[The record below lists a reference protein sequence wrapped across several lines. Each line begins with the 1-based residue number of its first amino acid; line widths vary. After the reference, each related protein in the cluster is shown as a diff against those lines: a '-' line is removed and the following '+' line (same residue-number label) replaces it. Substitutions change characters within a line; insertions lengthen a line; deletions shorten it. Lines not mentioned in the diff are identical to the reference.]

1 MKHFA
6 TEVAEAMQCNHKGQV
21 PVRRATSTVKK
32 KPLAF
37 SEAVLEQLE
46 SLLLLEKVAKVG
58 FGGSDCAP
66 QTELRCFGSNSTQ

>member
-32 KPLAF
+32 KAF
-37 SEAVLEQLE
+37 GIFRSGIGTARELVATREGGKGRVQWLRLCATDRITVLW
-46 SLLLLEKVAKVG
+46 K
-58 FGGSDCAP
+58 
-66 QTELRCFGSNSTQ
+66 